1 MSPRCRWAT
10 SAKATVPPIWGAS
23 AAVVGG
29 VARRMR
35 YLLAESDTE
44 ISAGVRS
51 SASHGVAEVKRPG
64 ALHHEGVLE
73 HDVAADE
80 LAEVADA
87 GAEQHRHLADAEL
100 VDEAE
105 VERLLDDVGAGDRDE
120 LVAGELLCR
129 RDRLLDAA
137 REGRPR
143 EPLCRVLAAVD
154 GGSRRPL
161 ARRRGGCRP
170 SRRSGRTADGR
181 RSARRN
187 RT

>member
-1 MSPRCRWAT
+1 
-10 SAKATVPPIWGAS
+10 
-23 AAVVGG
+23 
-29 VARRMR
+29 MR

-51 SASHGVAEVKRPG
+51 SVSHGVAEVKRPG

-105 VERLLDDVGAGDRDE
+105 VERLLDDVA
-120 LVAGELLCR
+120 LTMVTNL
-129 RDRLLDAA
+129 
-137 REGRPR
+137 
-143 EPLCRVLAAVD
+143 
-154 GGSRRPL
+154 
-161 ARRRGGCRP
+161 
-170 SRRSGRTADGR
+170 
-181 RSARRN
+181 
-187 RT
+187 

>member
-1 MSPRCRWAT
+1 MNPFEPNELVRVIAGEVPRPTAHEP
-10 SAKATVPPIWGAS
+10 VPTEICLCHRGADGQPARTPRSRLIWGAS
-23 AAVVGG
+23 AAVLVE

-35 YLLAESDTE
+35 DLLAESDTE

-80 LAEVADA
+80 FAEVADA

-105 VERLLDDVGAGDRDE
+105 VERLLDNVGAGDRDE

-129 RDRLLDAA
+129 RDRLFDAA

-143 EPLCRVLAAVD
+143 EPLCRVL
-154 GGSRRPL
+154 
-161 ARRRGGCRP
+161 
-170 SRRSGRTADGR
+170 GR
-181 RSARRN
+181 
-187 RT
+187 